1 MSETRIVECR
11 IPVFVAAADVDNEDQ
26 QTAWYG
32 GKYTIAAGD
41 TSRRVEYRIAGAY
54 DNTGEYAR
62 GEMYPI
68 NTTQVVVTSRSD
80 NPALATLKMNSLD
93 WETYTRPD
101 SVQVI
106 YEEKR
111 GVSMEVAVSLGLL
124 CNRITSVAQEKATNP
139 LSTLIFSPADTKAI
153 DEERRARGEPTEV
166 DGYKR
171 YTGVITI
178 PYGERKVKNA
188 VNGRSLPGAATG
200 VNADRTGYNITT
212 DLFFANVYFRQV
224 SNTLRA
230 LKVGEHVGFLTFKFA
245 TTFSG
250 YRGPINSIIVS
261 NYADK
266 VIGHTDYPASSFAV
280 REDLSGMYEEAKTDD
295 DIVVTGPCTFVK
307 RGGRKTYVGDRM
319 RVPLSNGL
327 FAMVR
332 KPGGM
337 QVGSAEM
344 RRLFADTWRRK
355 KDPLYERYQDEMRE
369 IAMHRTALKAIRKE
383 FGAARNDEEE
393 NRLSL
398 EYDSVR
404 DKLSQ
409 AERRVREL
417 MRTDFAMITEASRT
431 MPLVTADRRLQI
443 MKPLPEW
450 GASFEDVC
458 DFLHEMQEGEING
471 PLMFG
476 KEAKFKYGNK
486 EYTAKAEATDFGS
499 ETIVEAFFN
508 KNGLADKVSGMHV
521 GSSMVLPALF
531 PYGTVSAGAVSG
543 GMCVR
548 MAEDGAETGAVF
560 KPVEVQY
567 NGSAVIEY
575 KVQDTDHRLEVKN
588 DYAVELRNMFP
599 APYAI
604 VNEKTTDFMVTSSK
618 VSLQWYDKKTDKEEI
633 VFGKGTFSSR
643 SRSEISRVARRMA
656 LSAGEKAGEECE
668 ILYTGSFLRR
678 DTTKDG
684 ESEIEKM
691 LTERQL
697 ENVFWSGPLVVTS
710 PYVLKT
716 AGLGAKGLLK
726 ESFKGAFNGYSCV
739 FVHAKKESGEW
750 WSPGQTGE
758 ILSRDVLL
766 GGTDVKVA
774 DLIGGIDY
782 NVRRRLVCS
791 NVPVYSKEWPS
802 RCVQMNEAKMDWDL
816 AEVKMVALGPD
827 FVMEVEGEER
837 TGGVCIQLIG
847 HEEIDETSTVT
858 LPAEMPDGTGGKRP
872 VDDSTRYYF
881 HHVIDSAIDFWP
893 EEKQVDAGDWTVA
906 YTVIRDMPYRMPNF
920 ACTDEGRKR
929 KAEEV
934 VIDLPPLT
942 VSRFESSVVNY
953 APSAAYRVQE

>member
-26 QTAWYG
+26 AVAWYG

-41 TSRRVEYRIAGAY
+41 TSRRVEYRISGAY

-139 LSTLIFSPADTKAI
+139 LSTLIFSPADTKTI
-153 DEERRARGEPTEV
+153 DEERKARGEPTEI

-200 VNADRTGYNITT
+200 VDADRTGYNITT

-224 SNTLRA
+224 TNTLRA

-261 NYADK
+261 SYADK

-280 REDLSGMYEEAKTDD
+280 REDLSSMYQEVKTDD
-295 DIVVTGPCTFVK
+295 DIVVTGPCTFVR
-307 RGGRKTYVGDRM
+307 RGGKTTYVGDRM

-332 KPGGM
+332 KPEGM

-355 KDPLYERYQDEMRE
+355 KDPRYERYQKEMKE
-369 IAMHRTALKAIRKE
+369 IAMHRTALKAIRRE
-383 FGAARNDEEE
+383 FGVARNDEEE

-404 DKLSQ
+404 DNLSK
-409 AERRVREL
+409 AEKRVGEL
-417 MRTDFAMITEASRT
+417 MRTDFAMITEASRGR
-431 MPLVTADRRLQI
+431 PLVTADKKMQI

-450 GASFEDVC
+450 DASFEDVC
-458 DFLHEMQEGEING
+458 DFLSEIQSG
-471 PLMFG
+471 DISEPLKFSKKVKFQYDG
-476 KEAKFKYGNK
+476 KGYE
-486 EYTAKAEATDFGS
+486 AKAEVTEFGS
-499 ETIVEAFFN
+499 DTIAEAFFN
-508 KNGLADKVSGMHV
+508 IGAASTLAGMQV
-521 GSSMVLPALF
+521 GSSLVLPALF
-531 PYGTVSAGAVSG
+531 PYGAYSAGAVG
-543 GMCVR
+543 GGLCVR
-548 MAEDGAETGAVF
+548 MFEGIVEPEATFD
-560 KPVEVQY
+560 PVTVQY
-567 NGSAVIEY
+567 NGSAEIEY
-575 KVQDTDHRLEVKN
+575 EAGDKGYTLKVGN
-588 DYAVELRNMFP
+588 DYDVELRNMFP
-599 APYAI
+599 APYALI
-604 VNEKTTDFMVTSSK
+604 DEKTTDFMVTSSK
-618 VSLQWYDKKTDKEEI
+618 ISFQWYDNSTGKEEI
-633 VFGKGTFSSR
+633 IFGGGSFSSR
-643 SRSEISRVARRMA
+643 SKREIGKVARKMA
-656 LSAGEKAGEECE
+656 LRAGEKNDKVYEF
-668 ILYTGSFLRR
+668 LYTGSFLRR

-691 LTERQL
+691 LTERQMS
-697 ENVFWSGPLVVTS
+697 NVFWSGPLVVTS

-716 AGLGAKGLLK
+716 AGAESRGLLR
-726 ESFKGAFNGYSCV
+726 ESFKASFNGYSCV
-739 FVHAKKESGEW
+739 FVHARNSKNEW
-750 WSPGQTGE
+750 WSPGQTGTL
-758 ILSRDVLL
+758 LSEDATIADT
-766 GGTDVKVA
+766 GVKVA
-774 DLIGGIDY
+774 DLVGEIDY

-791 NVPVYSKEWPS
+791 NVPIYHKEWPS
-802 RCVQMNEAKMDWDL
+802 RCVQMNEAKVDWEA
-816 AEVKMVALGPD
+816 AEVKMVALGPEFEMKVGD
-827 FVMEVEGEER
+827 DTR

-847 HEEIDETSTVT
+847 HEEIDEASTVT
-858 LPAEMPDGTGGKRP
+858 LPGEMPDGKGGKRP
-872 VDDSTRYYF
+872 VDDTTRYYF
-881 HHVIDSAIDFWP
+881 HHVVDSIIEFWP
-893 EEKQVDAGDWTVA
+893 EEKEKITGDWEVA

-929 KAEEV
+929 KADEV
-934 VIDLPPLT
+934 VIDVPPVT
-942 VSRFESSVVNY
+942 VSHFESSVVNY
-953 APSAAYRVQE
+953 APSATYIIRE